1 MRKNSNVKSAGY
13 NKYYPEAVRRG
24 YFTQR
29 SLVEHIA
36 SHNIG
41 VPKPMITAVIMQLS
55 ECIPELIT
63 QGVSVKLN
71 DLGVFLPYIQ
81 SKGVTD
87 FTKYNPSTDV
97 VAVRMRFKPD
107 STDLSNLTAK
117 TFGRR
122 VSYNLEG
129 VWDTVTTRLPDDTT
143 TEVPAIIPYSDWVAK
158 QE

>member
-1 MRKNSNVKSAGY
+1 MRKNMNVKSAGY
-13 NKYYPEAVRRG
+13 NKYYPEVVRRG
-24 YFTQR
+24 YISQR
-29 SLVEHIA
+29 ALIEHIA

-55 ECIPELIT
+55 ECIPELMT

-81 SKGVTD
+81 SRGVTD
-87 FTKYNPSTDV
+87 FTTYQPSTDI

-122 VSYNLEG
+122 VSFNLEG
-129 VWDTVTTRLPDDTT
+129 VWDTNTTRLPDGK
-143 TEVPAIIPYSDWVAK
+143 TEEVRAIIPYTDWLAK
-158 QE
+158 QV